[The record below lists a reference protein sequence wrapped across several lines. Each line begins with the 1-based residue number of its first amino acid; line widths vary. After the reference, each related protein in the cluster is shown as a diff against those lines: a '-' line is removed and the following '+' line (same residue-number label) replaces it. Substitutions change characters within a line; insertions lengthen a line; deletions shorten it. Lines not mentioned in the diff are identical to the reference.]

1 MIREREERVE
11 RGDWEPNSE
20 DIDGF
25 DDEHNDVTTWDP
37 RHTVLK
43 ELSTKILSERG
54 MGHPLSRSP

>member
-1 MIREREERVE
+1 VE